1 MYKKIPNS
9 EVPKFKATYT
19 DTISVYIVPFDIA
32 VAIENL
38 NERDIDSRE
47 LEKRISDIKNELA
60 FFSELNTNCFDYI
73 LVNDYN
79 IYSVKEFN
87 DFISKTLNINI
98 NKDLQDN
105 DFLNYIPSDIKKKKM
120 NLLQRRKSQLYI
132 LHLMVTICII

>member
-1 MYKKIPNS
+1 MKFLEICMDIIKKILKKVYSGINLITELYYS
-9 EVPKFKATYT
+9 EVPKFKDTYT
-19 DTISVYIVPFDIA
+19 DTISVYIVPSDIA

-38 NERDIDSRE
+38 NERDIDSLE

-98 NKDLQDN
+98 NKDYKIMI
-105 DFLNYIPSDIKKKKM
+105 F
-120 NLLQRRKSQLYI
+120 
-132 LHLMVTICII
+132 CIIFHLI